1 MNALRNIPPLWTA
14 ITQWAA
20 ASMYLTLLPRRLKGW
35 RFALALL
42 PFLGIQCLWLL
53 LIGEMDGMP
62 FNLGMFMSAVL
73 TLLPFL
79 LLVKHLSVRTRLYH
93 CSRAFIVGGFAVSLA
108 WQLYI
113 FAEPRWTVLH
123 GTVGEIGMMAV
134 LLAALLGILYMLEQ
148 RQRSM
153 DGELEVTAAACQLV
167 VILSFVI
174 YILSSLSYA
183 PIRTPFAGSTEV
195 DAFNLR
201 SWIYLCGVALLYAY
215 HVQLCE
221 EQSRQELLKMQGILE
236 MQRANYG
243 YSKEAVELVNRK
255 YHDLKHQIAVLRST
269 ISSDEKLRALDQM
282 EAEIKAYETE
292 NKTGNQV
299 LDIVLTGKAITCRNN
314 GIDLTIV
321 ADGTALAFMD
331 WMDISNMFGNML
343 DNAIEA
349 VLPLPAQQR
358 LIHLSVARQRS
369 FLCILMENPYDE
381 NVRVEMRGGMPIS
394 LHKDRQF
401 HGFGVKSIAATARKY
416 SGTASFTRE
425 KGWFRLRVLIPMPE
439 GETKAS

>member
-1 MNALRNIPPLWTA
+1 MNVLRNIPPLWTA

-20 ASMYLTLLPRRLKGW
+20 AAMYVSLLPQKLKGW
-35 RFALALL
+35 RSALALL
-42 PFLGIQCLWLL
+42 PFLVAQCLWMRLVGDL
-53 LIGEMDGMP
+53 DGMP
-62 FNLGMFMSAVL
+62 FNLGMFASAML
-73 TLLPFL
+73 TLLPFV
-79 LLVKHLSVRTRLYH
+79 LLVKQMTLRTRIYH
-93 CSRAFIVGGFAVSLA
+93 CTRAFIVGGFAVSFA
-108 WQLYI
+108 WQLYVY
-113 FAEPRWTVLH
+113 AEAHFPVLH
-123 GTVGEIGMMAV
+123 GALGEIGLMT
-134 LLAALLGILYMLEQ
+134 LLLLTLLTIIYMLER
-148 RQRSM
+148 RQRAM
-153 DGELEVTAAACQLV
+153 DSELEVTRAACQLV
-167 VILSFVI
+167 LVIAFAI
-174 YILSSLSYA
+174 YILSSISYA
-183 PIRTPFAGSTEV
+183 PFRTPFSGSTEA

-201 SWIYLCGVALLYAY
+201 SWIYLCGVALLYAH

-221 EQSRQELLKMQGILE
+221 EHSHQEVLKMQGILE
-236 MQRANYG
+236 MQRANYS

-269 ISSDEKLRALDQM
+269 ISSEEKLHALDQM

-299 LDIVLTGKAITCRNN
+299 LDIVLTGKAISCRNN
-314 GIDLTIV
+314 GIELTIV

-358 LIHLSVARQRS
+358 LIHLSVVKQRS

-381 NVRVEMRGGMPIS
+381 SIRMEMRDGLPIS

-401 HGFGVKSIAATARKY
+401 HGFGVKSIAATAKKY
-416 SGTASFTRE
+416 KGTASFTRE
-425 KGWFRLRVLIPMPE
+425 NGWFRLRVLIPLAE
-439 GETKAS
+439 NQERT